1 MRQGLTPA
9 LAAISVPSAGSTG
22 ISYCTW
28 LVRIFSEFSNVRLLN
43 AMWHWIL
50 RPKARQWKSEK
61 KASWESWYN
70 AHEPTLS
77 SLVTLVTVTQ
87 GLFLTVDVLNGDNS
101 NFLGNGKIPYLFIK
115 TFHNTLFK
123 IYPDKGGTLEM
134 RKEKYGNG
142 YVNTLKQEISFRG
155 KKSNFYI

>member
-1 MRQGLTPA
+1 MKVGEESILGKLVQ
-9 LAAISVPSAGSTG
+9 
-22 ISYCTW
+22 CT
-28 LVRIFSEFSNVRLLN
+28 RAYTHF
-43 AMWHWIL
+43 
-50 RPKARQWKSEK
+50 
-61 KASWESWYN
+61 
-70 AHEPTLS
+70 S